1 MVLSLQARLRKGGT
15 SWGRTHKKGHAG
27 HTKGDTR
34 GGMPLRRLWP
44 VDKSHQGSDT
54 PEGTAAHGG
63 IHAGAEEMSKK
74 EGAMKEKSKKQGV
87 AKKKT
92 LYRP

>member
-1 MVLSLQARLRKGGT
+1 M
-15 SWGRTHKKGHAG
+15 
-27 HTKGDTR
+27 
-34 GGMPLRRLWP
+34 
-44 VDKSHQGSDT
+44 DKSHQGSDT

-92 LYRP
+92 LYRPQPPGLPISPLKGLSVTCS

>member
-1 MVLSLQARLRKGGT
+1 M
-15 SWGRTHKKGHAG
+15 
-27 HTKGDTR
+27 
-34 GGMPLRRLWP
+34 
-44 VDKSHQGSDT
+44 DKSHQGSDT

-87 AKKKT
+87 AKKNPLQAPASWAAHLTTEGIECNLQLNKG
-92 LYRP
+92 RGH